1 MTTYELHGY
10 VRLKYILTNINFF
23 STDTLI
29 LYYWHKNLCMH
40 PRSGSISER
49 KDLFY
54 SSKAGGGRR

>member
-1 MTTYELHGY
+1 MATYELHGY
-10 VRLKYILTNINFF
+10 VKTEIHSYKYKLF

-40 PRSGSISER
+40 PKSGSIFER